1 MFSGHHVFAVTY
13 MPFKM
18 MNMGDAANLMR
29 VRRYIMRPCT
39 PLANAS
45 GRARLYANT
54 KPNMG
59 ISMRPNWKMGQ
70 LFRVEI
76 FIDVIEHHQHERGPG
91 IRQDAEENTDRSRRA
106 PRAEDSGNLGAIR
119 DPGH

>member
-1 MFSGHHVFAVTY
+1 MGH
-13 MPFKM
+13 
-18 MNMGDAANLMR
+18 
-29 VRRYIMRPCT
+29 I
-39 PLANAS
+39 NA
-45 GRARLYANT
+45 T
-54 KPNMG
+54 KLENDG
-59 ISMRPNWKMGQ
+59 L